1 MRLIVT
7 MTLAVSVSSL
17 ICPVCRF
24 LRARKW
30 DYHAAN
36 GMMMEAE
43 KWRRE
48 YKVDELYET
57 FTFPEKEAV
66 NELYPQFYHKTDKDG
81 RPVYVEQ
88 LTHLDLN
95 KLFKVTTP
103 ERLIQQLVYEYEKCQ
118 RERLPVCSEMSN
130 KLIETSCTIM
140 DLKNVG
146 IAQFWR
152 VSSYVQQASKIG
164 QFYYPETMGRFYI
177 INAPYIFTTVWS
189 VVKSWLDP
197 VTREKIQILGS
208 NFLTELSKQIPTENI
223 PSIVGGSC
231 QCPGGCLMSDAGPW
245 NTPEGEEIIR
255 RVRNEK
261 QRLKLDDSDE
271 PHDTSA
277 PSNEQDKSSA
287 AAVANSSAQQQES
300 SEPPRDSE
308 QPEDAPALPAKDDT
322 VVVPPS
328 AKDSTD
334 NALAIPMA
342 SDSPDVPAPPVQIQP
357 PISTLAPPQ

>member
-1 MRLIVT
+1 MVYKLREDVSVIVT
-7 MTLAVSVSSL
+7 DT
-17 ICPVCRF
+17 
-24 LRARKW
+24 
-30 DYHAAN
+30 
-36 GMMMEAE
+36 
-43 KWRRE
+43 WRRE

-66 NELYPQFYHKTDKDG
+66 SKLYPQFYHKTDKDG

-88 LTHLDLN
+88 LTNLDLN

-140 DLKNVG
+140 DLKSVG
-146 IAQFWR
+146 VAQFWK

-208 NFLTELSKQIPTENI
+208 NFLSELSKQIPIENI

-231 QCPGGCLMSDAGPW
+231 QCPGGCHMSDAGPW
-245 NTPEGEEIIR
+245 NTPRGEEIIR
-255 RVRNEK
+255 RVRNER
-261 QRLKLDDSDE
+261 QRLKLQNADE

-277 PSNEQDKSSA
+277 PAHEQGAGSA
-287 AAVANSSAQQQES
+287 AYVEDSPAQQQAVK
-300 SEPPRDSE
+300 
-308 QPEDAPALPAKDDT
+308 QPSAMPQQINEAPAVPAKDNAI
-322 VVVPPS
+322 VLPPS
-328 AKDSTD
+328 AKDDTT
-334 NALAIPMA
+334 AKPLAIPVT
-342 SDSPDVPAPPVQIQP
+342 SNSPNVPAPPVQVQP